1 MEGTQIA
8 AVRKF
13 IKNTLNLSDGCKIS
27 DFGLD
32 MVAGQLSIK
41 ATISMGVSY
50 QELESLSEV
59 ATHREPK
66 RTYTPRCKPS
76 VAPFRMPKPKG
87 SFSKDRKFEASASDF
102 HCIKV
107 ILRGWRKAGRLT
119 ENELDVIAGYGG
131 KFFTSM
137 TPEEKQT
144 FLQFFY
150 AVKARLDQKDALSK
164 KA

>member
-1 MEGTQIA
+1 MVMESGVLKVTAQISLE
-8 AVRKF
+8 V
-13 IKNTLNLSDGCKIS
+13 NYEELS
-27 DFGLD
+27 
-32 MVAGQLSIK
+32 
-41 ATISMGVSY
+41 
-50 QELESLSEV
+50 SLAEIP
-59 ATHREPK
+59 TNHQPK

-76 VAPFRMPKPKG
+76 TAASRMPKAAG
-87 SFSKDRKFEASASDF
+87 SYSSKRDFQATASDF

-107 ILRGWRKAGRLT
+107 ILRGWRKAERLT
-119 ENELDVIAGYGG
+119 ANELDVIAGYGG

-150 AVKARLDQKDALSK
+150 AVRTRLDQKDALSK